1 MIYTQMLGDKIIEG
15 FFKNNVVYSSHVVAF
30 VAFELLKKKLDY
42 PDLFTLMRTSD
53 EDREIDWDTF
63 KTSVKRVID
72 ELYVLNNKDQIKL
85 SPHMTTKELD
95 EIIELGI
102 TNVCIYHTNLPIMRT
117 KEGNITSEDLKLLY
131 YYHNRSIS

>member
-1 MIYTQMLGDKIIEG
+1 MWLP
-15 FFKNNVVYSSHVVAF
+15 SSHSSC
-30 VAFELLKKKLDY
+30 LRKTGL

-53 EDREIDWDTF
+53 EDREINWDEF

-72 ELYVLNNKDQIKL
+72 ELYVLNNKEQIKL
-85 SPHMTTKELD
+85 SPKMTTMELD

-102 TNVCIYHTNLPIMRT
+102 TNVCIYHPNLPIMRT

-131 YYHNRSIS
+131 YYHNRLLGYDLHKCI